1 MINLEYNDFLF
12 IVKNFWERD
21 LQSQSFLLFYREN
34 CNGFSFRLRKLE
46 KS

>member
-34 CNGFSFRLRKLE
+34 CNGFISVCE
-46 KS
+46 N